1 MCTESLPHFV
11 IVFLMLL
18 AVARPVEFYVEF
30 SPIFTNMRNF
40 LDWLGAS
47 HCMPLERSGKYWGTR
62 EEQTANSVANLEICS
77 MGFGVSET

>member
-18 AVARPVEFYVEF
+18 AEFYVEF

-62 EEQTANSVANLEICS
+62 EERTANSVANLEICS
-77 MGFGVSET
+77 MAFGVCET